1 MNARRTAAILTGTA
15 LAILVQPATTAVAGL
30 GRPVNSVEDDRV
42 ALRAQR
48 TSSTYASYTRHELT
62 LPNGGM
68 VKEFSRADGA
78 VFAVTW
84 NAPGRP
90 DLRQLLGEHFA
101 TMQEEN
107 ATRTGRRMRR
117 PLAVN
122 RSELLLQTGGRP
134 GAFWGVAVVP
144 ALEPEGFVPGDLQ

>member
-1 MNARRTAAILTGTA
+1 M
-15 LAILVQPATTAVAGL
+15 
-30 GRPVNSVEDDRV
+30 
-42 ALRAQR
+42 
-48 TSSTYASYTRHELT
+48 
-62 LPNGGM
+62 
-68 VKEFSRADGA
+68 KEFSRADGA